1 MLDKDNKKPSYKDL
15 GYENCRVFW
24 VSSGLSFVKKM
35 DILYNTLNRTIE
47 YPYNTLNRTNDLCD
61 KEEINILIRALQNTK
76 RRRNDVID
84 YKMNLL
90 KKSRGNNVR

>member
-15 GYENCRVFW
+15 GYKNALVFW
-24 VSSGLSFVKKM
+24 ISSGLSFVKKM
-35 DILYNTLNRTIE
+35 DILYNTLS
-47 YPYNTLNRTNDLCD
+47 RTNNLFD

-76 RRRNDVID
+76 KHEAKVID

-90 KKSRGNNVR
+90 KKSRGSNVR

>member
-1 MLDKDNKKPSYKDL
+1 
-15 GYENCRVFW
+15 
-24 VSSGLSFVKKM
+24 M

>member
-1 MLDKDNKKPSYKDL
+1 MLDKDNKKLSYKDL
-15 GYENCRVFW
+15 GYKNCRVFW
-24 VSSGLSFVKKM
+24 ISSGLSFVKKM
-35 DILYNTLNRTIE
+35 DILYNTLNRT
-47 YPYNTLNRTNDLCD
+47 NDLFD
-61 KEEINILIRALQNTK
+61 KEEINILIRSLQNTK

>member
-15 GYENCRVFW
+15 GYKNAIVFW
-24 VSSGLSFVKKM
+24 ASSGLSFVKKM
-35 DILYNTLNRTIE
+35 DILYNTLS
-47 YPYNTLNRTNDLCD
+47 RTNNLYD
-61 KEEINILIRALQNTK
+61 KEQINRLVRALQNTK
-76 RRRNDVID
+76 RDGAKVID